1 MSDLTALDRARGG
14 DIAAY
19 QQLFAGHQEKLRGF
33 LYRMVANREDAD
45 DLVQDTSV
53 RGFERIGQF
62 RADASLKTWLFRIG
76 TNLARDLLRERKR
89 WPADAQDLS
98 KALAMGTP
106 AIGAA
111 FAKTHER
118 SPQGRY
124 DVREHIDF
132 CFTCIGKVLPIDEQV
147 AVLLKDVYAFK
158 RGEIA
163 DILEQTEGQ
172 VKHLLHDA
180 RKTLSEVFYRRCA
193 LVNQEGTCHQCSEL
207 AGIYNPRQARQQH
220 LRKLELVAEG
230 RQTDDQ
236 RRLYRLR
243 AELVRFID
251 PLASPGADMQEV
263 IMRCTRAAV
272 GEIDVTEVEA
282 VG

>member
-1 MSDLTALDRARGG
+1 MSAPTTLDRARGG
-14 DIAAY
+14 DIAAF
-19 QQLFAGHQEKLRGF
+19 QELFAGHQERLRSF

-45 DLVQDTSV
+45 DLVQDTFV

-62 RADASLKTWLFRIG
+62 RGEASLKTWLFRIG
-76 TNLARDLLRERKR
+76 TNLARDLLRERQR

-98 KALAMGTP
+98 KALAMGSP

-132 CFTCIGKVLPIDEQV
+132 CFTCIGKMLPVDEQV
-147 AVLLKDVYAFK
+147 AVLLKDVYAFR

-163 DILEQTEGQ
+163 EILGLTEGR
-172 VKHLLHDA
+172 VKHLLHGA

-193 LVNQEGTCHQCSEL
+193 LVNQNGTCHQCSEL

-220 LRKLELVAEG
+220 LRKLELVAEAQ
-230 RQTDDQ
+230 QTDDQ

-243 AELVRFID
+243 AELVRFVD
-251 PLASPGADMQEV
+251 PVASPGADMQEV

-272 GEIDVTEVEA
+272 GELDVERVEP
-282 VG
+282 VV